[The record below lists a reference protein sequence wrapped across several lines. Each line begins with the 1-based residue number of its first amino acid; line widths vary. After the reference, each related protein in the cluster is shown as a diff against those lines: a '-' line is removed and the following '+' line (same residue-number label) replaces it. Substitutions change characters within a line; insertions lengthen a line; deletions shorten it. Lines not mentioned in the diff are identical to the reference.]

1 MKHYHVVGLTAGT
14 ALLFCAMTACIVGAI
29 VFATVEVHSK
39 VKPSPDKFLPKK
51 GAVGEIE
58 RALQDID
65 LGPVNL
71 DAAKEVK
78 NGLFD
83 RIRARR
89 QAQAC
94 KPQAVSQYQLPSQAS
109 VCSYPTVTYSSTA
122 VVQSAPLRIVCD
134 PTDCNYTNI
143 IATAPAGA
151 IIVPQSTGF
160 EMPYTAP
167 INPLET
173 VTDKDCPTCKNDP
186 RTSIKTG
193 AFICS
198 NCRKSN
204 VGEWHTDWN
213 EDGTPVTFLCKRC
226 HSVMTPEQ
234 KEKSLTAYKS
244 RQVGKTG
251 NTGLLHQEI
260 GE

>member
-1 MKHYHVVGLTAGT
+1 MKQYHVVGLTFGT
-14 ALLFCAMTACIVGAI
+14 VMLFCCMTLCIVGAI
-29 VFATVEVHSK
+29 VFSTIEVHSK
-39 VKPSPDKFLPKK
+39 VKPSPDMFLPKK
-51 GAVGEIE
+51 GVISEIE
-58 RALQDID
+58 HAINDAKF
-65 LGPVNL
+65 GKVNL

-89 QAQAC
+89 QASQAC
-94 KPQAVSQYQLPSQAS
+94 QPQPVAQCQLPAQTISY
-109 VCSYPTVTYSSTA
+109 SYPVVNYCPPVQQSKIVIDPSDCTYSH
-122 VVQSAPLRIVCD
+122 VV
-134 PTDCNYTNI
+134 
-143 IATAPAGA
+143 ATAPAGS
-151 IIVPQSTGF
+151 IIVTQPTGV
-160 EMPYTAP
+160 EMPITQP
-167 INPLET
+167 INPLDT
-173 VTDKDCPTCKNDP
+173 VTEKDCPSCKKDP
-186 RTSIKTG
+186 RTAIKTG

-213 EDGTPVTFLCKRC
+213 DDGTPITFLCKRC
-226 HSVMTPEQ
+226 HSMMSPQ
-234 KEKSLTAYKS
+234 QIEKSLTAYKA